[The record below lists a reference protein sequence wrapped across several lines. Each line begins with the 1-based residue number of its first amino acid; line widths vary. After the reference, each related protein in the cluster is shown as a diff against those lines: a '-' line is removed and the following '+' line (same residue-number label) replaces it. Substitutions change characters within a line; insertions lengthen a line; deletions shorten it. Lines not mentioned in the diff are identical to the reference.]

1 MKDRGA
7 TLKEGWSFLSTT
19 MDVQSAMSQL
29 EKNGEVDEE
38 QMGEELMAKMMLVSW
53 KGTRFEVASVLRQVV
68 DGVLSKSQDHNKGV
82 SDLELVNR
90 AKAIL
95 IIGSIMK
102 AAQVDE
108 TDEERR
114 EMERLVAKA
123 NADRKNKKKG
133 KKHEK
138 VDSSAKKTEIK
149 A

>member
-19 MDVQSAMSQL
+19 MDVQSAMAQM

-38 QMGEELMAKMMLVSW
+38 KLGEELMGKMMLVSW

-68 DGVLSKSQDHNKGV
+68 EGVLSKSQDHNKGV

-95 IIGSIMK
+95 IIGMYTPHYCNV
-102 AAQVDE
+102 AASLTRTTLQ
-108 TDEERR
+108 
-114 EMERLVAKA
+114 AQ
-123 NADRKNKKKG
+123 
-133 KKHEK
+133 
-138 VDSSAKKTEIK
+138 S
-149 A
+149 